1 VRPRFFQLNN
11 MENINLNT
19 INRIPDDLREILAQ
33 APEVWGIGAILDYLD
48 RNVSVDEIRRDW
60 EQYKA
65 TQGEEQDV

>member
-1 VRPRFFQLNN
+1 
-11 MENINLNT
+11 MDKINLSN

-33 APEVWGIGAILDYLD
+33 APKEWGIGAILDYLD
-48 RNVSVDEIRRDW
+48 RNVSIEEIRRDW

>member
-1 VRPRFFQLNN
+1 MRPRFFQLNN

-33 APEVWGIGAILDYLD
+33 APEEWVIEALHDYLD
-48 RNVSVDEIRRDW
+48 RNVSIEEIRRGW

-65 TQGEEQDV
+65 TRGENE